1 MPAVNIITDTDSS
14 IPPDIADKLIIR
26 QVPINILFGDEALR
40 AVEDIND
47 AQVFERIDRGGE
59 YPTTSAPSP
68 GQFVQA
74 YNDAFSAG
82 AESVI
87 CYCVSSEVSATYNA
101 ALQACNELEDRDI
114 TVVDTRSLSLG
125 QGFLAIA
132 AAEAAQAGAGKEE
145 ILSLTAEMGE
155 RAYLFA
161 ALSTL
166 KYLAKSGRV
175 PALQASFGNLL
186 NVKPILT
193 IKDGK
198 LDLLERMRTRKK
210 AWARVIELA
219 AGTCREQP
227 VERLAII
234 HINALND
241 AQEFLEQLK
250 GKIQVPEDVFFTELT
265 PGLSIHGGSGLVG
278 VCFITGK

>member
-234 HINALND
+234 HINALDD

>member
-1 MPAVNIITDTDSS
+1 MPPVTIITDTDSS
-14 IPPDIADKLIIR
+14 IPPEIATKLNIH
-26 QVPINILFGDEALR
+26 QVPINIHFGDVSLR
-40 AVEDIND
+40 ATVDLND
-47 AQVFERIDRGGE
+47 ADLFERVDRGE
-59 YPTTSAPSP
+59 KYPTSSAPSP
-68 GQFVQA
+68 GQFAQA
-74 YNDAFSAG
+74 YQDAFSAG

-87 CYCVSSEVSATYNA
+87 CYCVSAEVSATYNA
-101 ALQACNELEDRDI
+101 ALQACSDFEGRDI
-114 TVVDTRSLSLG
+114 MVVDTRSLSLG

-132 AAEAAQAGAGKEE
+132 AAEAAQSGASKGE
-145 ILSLTAEMGE
+145 ILAHTADMGN

-166 KYLAKSGRV
+166 KYLAKSGRL

-219 AGTCREQP
+219 AAAAGDAP

-234 HINALND
+234 HINALD
-241 AQEFLEQLK
+241 EAGQFLEGLK
-250 GKIQVPEDVFFTELT
+250 SKMQVPEDVFYAELT
-265 PGLSIHGGSGLVG
+265 PGLSIYGGTGLVG
-278 VCFITGK
+278 VCFIKGE